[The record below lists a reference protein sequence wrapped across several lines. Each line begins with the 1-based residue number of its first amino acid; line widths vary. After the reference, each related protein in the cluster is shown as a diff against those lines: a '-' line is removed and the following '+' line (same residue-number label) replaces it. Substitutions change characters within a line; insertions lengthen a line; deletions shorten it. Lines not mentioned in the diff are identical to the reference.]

1 MDWLALLC
9 LHPVAVYQILA
20 FPFAVLFTYLCF
32 LGYLSVN
39 ARYLFL
45 LLGGLALAFVAM
57 GPYSVL
63 ILIPALCSVVLFH
76 SVSPESVY
84 RWAFLLQM
92 TWQTLCHLWLHY
104 KEYYLQEAASI
115 RLCFAIS
122 SLMLLTQRV
131 TSLALDIHEG
141 KVKGSMAANSQ
152 HQFSW
157 RQPSNTALPFFTY
170 LFFFPALL
178 GGPLCSFTRFQTKI
192 RQPGTHR
199 TLAPLWLAGQ
209 SCLFATALH
218 VFKAFVKGRLSIGA
232 DITSCIGFDC
242 VRTMWATTQ
251 LFKLVYYSQW
261 LLDGSLF
268 MAAGFGLEDRQE
280 NEGFLQD
287 LSGADLWT
295 LETTNRMSLFTR
307 TWNRSTSQ
315 WLRRLV
321 FQHSRRHPLIK
332 TFAFSAWWHG
342 LHPGQLFGF
351 LCWALMVEADYR
363 IHPYCRS
370 LVKSRRCWWICR
382 VLSWAQT
389 QLLVAYIM
397 TAIEMR
403 TLTSL
408 WRLCVSYNSLFPLLY
423 CVCLLFV
430 AKTKSKG
437 VNATHACPGATSP
450 RM

>member
-1 MDWLALLC
+1 MDWVALFC
-9 LHPVAVYQILA
+9 LHPVAVYQITA
-20 FPFAVLFTYLCF
+20 FPFAVLFSYLCF

-39 ARYLFL
+39 ARYIFL
-45 LLGGLALAFVAM
+45 LLGGLALAFAAM

-63 ILIPALCSVVLFH
+63 VLIPALGSVVLFH

-84 RWAFLLQM
+84 RWAFLAQM

-115 RLCFAIS
+115 RLSFAIS

-141 KVKGSMAANSQ
+141 KVQGRAAESSQ

-157 RQPSNTALPFFTY
+157 PKPSNTALSFFTY
-170 LFFFPALL
+170 LLFFPALL
-178 GGPLCSFTRFQTKI
+178 GGPLCSFARFQAKI
-192 RQPGTHR
+192 RQPSTHC
-199 TLAPLWLAGQ
+199 TLAPLWVAGQ
-209 SCLFATALH
+209 NCLFATALH
-218 VFKAFVKGRLSIGA
+218 VFKAFVKTYVSVNT
-232 DITSCIGFDC
+232 DVTSCTGFNC
-242 VRTMWATTQ
+242 VSTMWTTTL

-261 LLDGSLF
+261 LLDESLF
-268 MAAGFGLEDRQE
+268 MAAGFVLEGRQG

-295 LETTNRMSLFTR
+295 LETTNRISLFTR

-321 FQHSRRHPLIK
+321 YQHSRQHPLMK

-342 LHPGQLFGF
+342 LHPGQIFGF

-370 LVKSRRCWWICR
+370 LVKSCFCWW
-382 VLSWAQT
+382 LYKAFSWLQT
-389 QLLVAYIM
+389 QLLIAYIM
-397 TAIEMR
+397 TAIEER
-403 TLTSL
+403 HLSSL
-408 WRLCVSYNSLFPLLY
+408 WRLCASYNSLCPLLY
-423 CVCLLFV
+423 CACLLFV
-430 AKTKSKG
+430 AKTKSK
-437 VNATHACPGATSP
+437 
-450 RM
+450 R